1 LAGGCVKV
9 FLKFKTFAEIC
20 RGEKDYA
27 ANCTQKGNF
36 TLSKRIFTQDIES
49 VFARIAIRL
58 HLCANI
64 GNSCG
69 IPAAYPL
76 FFTCFMRHLPNF
88 ITLCNLFF
96 GCCALLFTLN
106 GAHAEAAWCTAAS
119 FLCDYAD
126 GMIARALR
134 VSSPLGKE
142 LDSLADVVSFG
153 VVPGAMLYM
162 LLKNSVYTDAAALST
177 GICLPALPAFVLS
190 MFSALRLG
198 KFNLDTRQTT
208 YFLGLSTPACTV
220 LVLGLTLAVATDRF
234 EIRTFALNPVLLYA
248 LIGVLSA
255 LLVSEIPM
263 FGMKIKKF
271 DLRSNIFNLTFLALF
286 VIALFFLK
294 ELALVFI
301 VLLYIALSVL
311 FRKNVLV

>member
-1 LAGGCVKV
+1 
-9 FLKFKTFAEIC
+9 
-20 RGEKDYA
+20 
-27 ANCTQKGNF
+27 
-36 TLSKRIFTQDIES
+36 
-49 VFARIAIRL
+49 
-58 HLCANI
+58 
-64 GNSCG
+64 
-69 IPAAYPL
+69 
-76 FFTCFMRHLPNF
+76 MRHLPNF

-106 GAHAEAAWCTAAS
+106 GAHAEAAWCTGGS

-162 LLKNSVYTDAAALST
+162 LLKYSVCADGAALSS
-177 GICLPALPAFVLS
+177 GVCFQALPAFVLS

-208 YFLGLSTPACTV
+208 YFIGLSTPACTV
-220 LVLGLTLAVATDRF
+220 LVLGLVLAADADRF
-234 EIRTFALNPVLLYA
+234 GIRTFALNPLLLYA
-248 LIGVLSA
+248 LTGALSA

-271 DLRSNIFNLTFLALF
+271 DLRSNVFNLAFLGLF
-286 VIALFFLK
+286 VIGLFFLK

-301 VLLYIALSVL
+301 ILLYIALSLVL
-311 FRKNVLV
+311 KKNVIS